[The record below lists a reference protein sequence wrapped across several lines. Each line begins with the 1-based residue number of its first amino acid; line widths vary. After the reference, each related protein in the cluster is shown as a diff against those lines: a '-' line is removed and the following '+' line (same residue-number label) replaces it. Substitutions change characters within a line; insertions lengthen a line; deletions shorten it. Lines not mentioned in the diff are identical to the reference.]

1 MYNAFKYTYVYI
13 CMDVCNVWN
22 VCTYVCMY
30 LNFYCQN
37 VHIVIYAC
45 IFKIYKCILYVSLC
59 VYKYIFVHGNKYV

>member
-1 MYNAFKYTYVYI
+1 MKCMKCMY
-13 CMDVCNVWN
+13 

-37 VHIVIYAC
+37 VHIVIYACIFKIC